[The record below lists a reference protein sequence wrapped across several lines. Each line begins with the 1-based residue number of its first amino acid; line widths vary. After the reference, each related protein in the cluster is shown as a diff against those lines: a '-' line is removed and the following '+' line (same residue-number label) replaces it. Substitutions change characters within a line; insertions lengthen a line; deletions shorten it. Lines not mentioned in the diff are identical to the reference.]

1 MEMVRCEISVTG
13 VAGMRL
19 DVDERRR
26 GPVGKMLEGCYTL
39 YPRDILTRSSTSWS
53 Y

>member
-1 MEMVRCEISVTG
+1 MGGVGGGVEMVRCEISVTG

-26 GPVGKMLEGCYTL
+26 GPV
-39 YPRDILTRSSTSWS
+39 
-53 Y
+53 